1 MSFIFRLKK
10 ETFKFSCTHFT
21 IFGATD
27 AERMHG
33 HNYHVQ
39 FDLYF
44 DDISKTDGLA
54 VDFNLIK
61 PMIKTLCD
69 DLDEHILIAKN
80 SPFTEI
86 SIANG
91 QVDLTFNTK
100 RYSLPEEDVKILPV
114 LNISSEEL
122 ARYMALNFI
131 EKCPKDIGLRKVE
144 TTIEETRGQGVT
156 YSRRVES
163 SLHS

>member
-21 IFGATD
+21 IFGENE

-39 FDLYF
+39 FDLHF
-44 DDISKTDGLA
+44 ADISKTDGLA
-54 VDFNLIK
+54 VDFNTIK
-61 PMIKTLCD
+61 PIIKDLCD
-69 DLDEHILIAKN
+69 HLDEHILLPAN
-80 SPFTEI
+80 SPFCEI
-86 SIANG
+86 STQGDQIE
-91 QVDLTFNTK
+91 LRFNNK
-100 RYSLPEEDVKILPV
+100 FYSLPLEDVKILPV

-122 ARYMALNFI
+122 ARYMAEQFL
-131 EKCPKDIGLRKVE
+131 KLCPKSISLQKIE

-156 YSRRVES
+156 YSLEI
-163 SLHS
+163 

>member
-21 IFGATD
+21 IFGATEG
-27 AERMHG
+27 ERMHG

-39 FDLYF
+39 FDLHF
-44 DDISKTDGLA
+44 EDISKTDGLA

-61 PMIKTLCD
+61 PIMKQLSD
-69 DLDEHILIAKN
+69 ELDEHILIAKD

-86 SIANG
+86 GEDEKQIH
-91 QVDLTFNTK
+91 LTFNNK
-100 RYSLPEEDVKILPV
+100 FYSLPKEDVQILPV

-122 ARYMALNFI
+122 ARYMAKQFLL
-131 EKCPKDIGLRKVE
+131 KCPTGIGLQRVE

-156 YSRRVES
+156 YSTDLKE
-163 SLHS
+163 